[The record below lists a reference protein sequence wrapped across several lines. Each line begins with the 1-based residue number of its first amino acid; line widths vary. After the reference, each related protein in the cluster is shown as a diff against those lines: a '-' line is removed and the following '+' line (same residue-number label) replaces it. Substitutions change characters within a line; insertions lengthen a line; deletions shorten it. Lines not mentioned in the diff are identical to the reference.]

1 MPANYRDPTHITDD
15 SWIDQDKVSEVHKLL
30 SKWLREEMYGED
42 VRESLARLVE
52 QTSSDLYDD
61 KQIALALEKLAQE
74 LQLKWDNDT
83 QKIVDEWKNT
93 IGGLTADSEV
103 INARINVKGVVYKT
117 LKERLDAMENE
128 RFTIK
133 SGESN
138 VLITLQDD
146 KFSQNHL
153 LVKEGEVDS
162 SKGLS
167 GLIIAEVDN
176 VKQDTFY
183 LKRVGEI

>member
-1 MPANYRDPTHITDD
+1 MPVNYRDPTHITEENWVDMN
-15 SWIDQDKVSEVHKLL
+15 KVDEVHKLL
-30 SKWLREEMYGED
+30 AKWIREKMYGED
-42 VRESLARLVE
+42 VRESLAMLVE

-61 KQIALALEKLAQE
+61 KQIAFALEKLAQE
-74 LQLKWDNDT
+74 LQIKWDNDT
-83 QKIVDEWKNT
+83 QKIIDEWKNT
-93 IGGLTADSEV
+93 IGGLTVDSEV

-133 SGESN
+133 SGESD

-146 KFSQNHL
+146 RFSQNHV
-153 LVKEGEVDS
+153 LVKEGEVDN

-176 VKQDTFY
+176 AKQDTFY
-183 LKRVGEI
+183 LKKVGEI